1 MFVLQVEEFVALTD
15 PRLSLFSGEE
25 EQFDS
30 YNDRPQHKITNFRY
44 YTLSNLNCQRYFNYL
59 MRSKKGVM
67 LITKITTYVLFALG
81 RPSIIC

>member
-1 MFVLQVEEFVALTD
+1 MHCLCFVCQVEEFVALTD

-44 YTLSNLNCQRYFNYL
+44 FAYYNIHSMYCTLHHPIGN
-59 MRSKKGVM
+59 
-67 LITKITTYVLFALG
+67 
-81 RPSIIC
+81 

>member
-1 MFVLQVEEFVALTD
+1 MHCLCFVCQVEEFVALTD

-44 YTLSNLNCQRYFNYL
+44 
-59 MRSKKGVM
+59 
-67 LITKITTYVLFALG
+67 FACYNIHSMYWTQHHPVS
-81 RPSIIC
+81 R

>member
-1 MFVLQVEEFVALTD
+1 MHCVCLVCQVEEFVALTD

-44 YTLSNLNCQRYFNYL
+44 SASYNTIIKYNTIIQDEEVSLR
-59 MRSKKGVM
+59 
-67 LITKITTYVLFALG
+67 
-81 RPSIIC
+81 RPSG

>member
-1 MFVLQVEEFVALTD
+1 MSPYTHFTVPYYFLALNCEMFVLQVEEFVALTD

-44 YTLSNLNCQRYFNYL
+44 YTLDIVKHTVN
-59 MRSKKGVM
+59 
-67 LITKITTYVLFALG
+67 
-81 RPSIIC
+81 ICGGQTREPC

>member
-1 MFVLQVEEFVALTD
+1 MHRVCLVCQVEEFVALTD

-44 YTLSNLNCQRYFNYL
+44 SAYYNTIIKYNA
-59 MRSKKGVM
+59 
-67 LITKITTYVLFALG
+67 IIHDEEAA
-81 RPSIIC
+81 RPSG